1 MEIEIAAR
9 ASLTKTVI
17 ETCVEIF
24 KKELKLQNSKYSL
37 VILTDRGMSKRDGC
51 RGSVFQVGPKALG
64 MVIDTAMSTEN
75 LVITIAHEMVHVKQ
89 YARGQIAHGK
99 NLKSKFWMGQK
110 IKSQYY
116 DSPWEIEAYSRERVL
131 ANKIFQIID
140 KAHAKVKKHN
150 SKQ

>member
-17 ETCVEIF
+17 ETCVELF

-51 RGSVFQVGPKALG
+51 RGTVFQVGPKSLG
-64 MVIDTAMSTEN
+64 MVIDTAMSIEN
-75 LVITIAHEMVHVKQ
+75 LIITLAHEMVHVKQ
-89 YARGQIAHGK
+89 YARGQITHGK
-99 NLKSKFWMGQK
+99 NLKSKFWMGQR

-116 DSPWEIEAYSRERVL
+116 DSPWEIEAYSKERVL
-131 ANKIFQIID
+131 ANKIFKIID
-140 KAHAKVKKHN
+140 TAHAEVKKHH
-150 SKQ
+150 KK

>member
-17 ETCVEIF
+17 ETCVELF
-24 KKELKLQNSKYSL
+24 KKELKLENSKYSL

-64 MVIDTAMSTEN
+64 MVIDTAMNIEN
-75 LVITIAHEMVHVKQ
+75 LIITIAHEMVHVKQ
-89 YARGQIAHGK
+89 YARGQITHGK

-116 DSPWEIEAYSRERVL
+116 DSPWEVEAYSRERVL
-131 ANKIFQIID
+131 ANKVFQIID
-140 KAHAKVKKHN
+140 TAHAKVKKHN
-150 SKQ
+150 KK

>member
-1 MEIEIAAR
+1 MEIERVAR
-9 ASLTKTVI
+9 ASITKTVI
-17 ETCVEIF
+17 QTCVELF
-24 KKELKLQNSKYSL
+24 KKELKLENSKYSL

-64 MVIDTAMSTEN
+64 MVIDTAMNIEN
-75 LVITIAHEMVHVKQ
+75 LIITIAHEMVHVKQ
-89 YARGQIAHGK
+89 YARGQITHGK

-116 DSPWEIEAYSRERVL
+116 DSPWEVEAYSRERVL

-140 KAHAKVKKHN
+140 TAHAKVKKHN
-150 SKQ
+150 RK

>member
-1 MEIEIAAR
+1 
-9 ASLTKTVI
+9 
-17 ETCVEIF
+17 
-24 KKELKLQNSKYSL
+24 
-37 VILTDRGMSKRDGC
+37 
-51 RGSVFQVGPKALG
+51 
-64 MVIDTAMSTEN
+64 
-75 LVITIAHEMVHVKQ
+75 
-89 YARGQIAHGK
+89 
-99 NLKSKFWMGQK
+99 MGQK

>member
-1 MEIEIAAR
+1 MEIEIVAR
-9 ASLTKTVI
+9 ASITKTVI
-17 ETCVEIF
+17 QTCVELF
-24 KKELKLQNSKYSL
+24 KKELKLENSKYSL

-64 MVIDTAMSTEN
+64 MVIDTAMNIEN
-75 LVITIAHEMVHVKQ
+75 LIITIAHEMVHVKQ
-89 YARGQIAHGK
+89 YARGQITHGK

-116 DSPWEIEAYSRERVL
+116 DSPWEVEAYSRERVL

-140 KAHAKVKKHN
+140 TAHAKVKKHN
-150 SKQ
+150 RK

>member
-9 ASLTKTVI
+9 ASITKTVI
-17 ETCVEIF
+17 ETCVELF

-51 RGSVFQVGPKALG
+51 RGTVFQVGPKSLG
-64 MVIDTAMSTEN
+64 MVIDTAMSIEN
-75 LVITIAHEMVHVKQ
+75 LIITLAHEMVHVKQ
-89 YARGQIAHGK
+89 YARGQITHGK

-116 DSPWEIEAYSRERVL
+116 DSPWEVEAYSRERVL

-140 KAHAKVKKHN
+140 TAHAKVKKHN
-150 SKQ
+150 RK

>member
-17 ETCVEIF
+17 ETCVELF

-51 RGSVFQVGPKALG
+51 RGTVFQVGPKSLG
-64 MVIDTAMSTEN
+64 MVIDTAMSIEN
-75 LVITIAHEMVHVKQ
+75 LIITLAHEMVHVKQ
-89 YARGQIAHGK
+89 YARGQITHGK
-99 NLKSKFWMGQK
+99 NLKSKFWMGQR

-116 DSPWEIEAYSRERVL
+116 DSPWEIEAYSKERVL
-131 ANKIFQIID
+131 ANKIFKIID
-140 KAHAKVKKHN
+140 TAHAKVKKHH
-150 SKQ
+150 KK

>member
-17 ETCVEIF
+17 ETCVELF

-51 RGSVFQVGPKALG
+51 RGTVFQVGPKSLG
-64 MVIDTAMSTEN
+64 MVIDTAMSIEN
-75 LVITIAHEMVHVKQ
+75 LIITLAHEMVHVKQ
-89 YARGQIAHGK
+89 YARGQITHGK
-99 NLKSKFWMGQK
+99 NLKSKFWMGQR

-116 DSPWEIEAYSRERVL
+116 DSPWEIEAYSKERVL
-131 ANKIFQIID
+131 ANKIFKIID
-140 KAHAKVKKHN
+140 TAHAKVKKQH
-150 SKQ
+150 KK

>member
-1 MEIEIAAR
+1 MEIEIVAR
-9 ASLTKTVI
+9 ASITKTVI
-17 ETCVEIF
+17 QTCVELF

-64 MVIDTAMSTEN
+64 MVIDTAMSIEN
-75 LVITIAHEMVHVKQ
+75 LIITIAHEMVHVKQ
-89 YARGQIAHGK
+89 YARGQITHGK

-116 DSPWEIEAYSRERVL
+116 DSPWEVEAYSRERVL

-140 KAHAKVKKHN
+140 TAHAKVKKHN
-150 SKQ
+150 RK